1 MYLYIADD
9 MPELIGKI
17 KELKIIY
24 RDKYLVAVNKPH
36 GLLVHRT
43 RISDEKN
50 QFALQILRDQVD
62 QHVFPAHRLDR
73 KTSGVLLF
81 ALDQNMHRQMQLK
94 FSLGKIQKKYLA
106 IVRGFCEE
114 DGIIDYPIKKENGTI
129 AEALTRYKTIEQVE
143 IDIPS
148 GHHQTSRYSFV
159 EIFPETGRMHQI
171 RKHFAHINHPIIG
184 DRPHGCHIQN
194 RIFKS
199 KWNITTMMLHA
210 DELKFQHPATNKEIK
225 IKAILHN
232 EFRETI
238 RILGFDPHYNKSDSI
253 TL

>member
-1 MYLYIADD
+1 LIA
-9 MPELIGKI
+9 II
-17 KELKIIY
+17 KELEIIY
-24 RDKYLVAVNKPH
+24 RDEYLVAVNKH
-36 GLLVHRT
+36 HDLLVHRT

-50 QFALQILRDQVD
+50 LFALQMLRDQIG

-81 ALDQNMHRQMQLK
+81 ALNQNIHRQMQLK
-94 FSLGKIQKKYLA
+94 FSSGEIKKKYLA
-106 IVRGFCEE
+106 IVRGYSAET
-114 DGIIDYPIKKENGTI
+114 GIIDYPVKKENGKL

-148 GHHQTSRYSFV
+148 GNHQTSRYSLV
-159 EIFPETGRMHQI
+159 EVIPETGRMHQI

-194 RIFKS
+194 RLFKN
-199 KWNITTMMLHA
+199 KWDISTMMLHA
-210 DELKFQHPATNKEIK
+210 DELSFIHPVTDKEIK

-238 RILGFDPHYNKSDSI
+238 RILGFDTQHYQLDSK